1 MKIHIPTNPK
11 NLGYFA
17 VREAETKAMRD
28 IYIEDG
34 RTRGDEAKRG
44 KKYLT
49 KLDRDIDI
57 RWQRIIDEM
66 SETVP
71 A

>member
-1 MKIHIPTNPK
+1 
-11 NLGYFA
+11 